1 MNRISEFKIS
11 DEFTSSDHCLVEFI
25 VEIRSEENTINRNL
39 RFKSVHFNN
48 EHKMNEFQETLDNE
62 LADVFSTLNEHE
74 NTSADQEIIDSLY
87 NSFESKLVKTLENVI
102 GYQKPSKMANFY
114 TFEMKSLK
122 YRAIKLLKLMKRKDL
137 YYNEYHSEYQ
147 IIRRELNKLAF
158 SRKKELWN
166 DYIEKINKKPIHEKL
181 KLIRNIQRKKVS
193 KTSGTGPEL
202 NSFKEY
208 FSNRINSN
216 EIIEIDNYENNEM
229 MTNQEIKLSKED
241 IISKMKRMKNSKAP
255 GPSKISIGYIKF
267 GGPVALEF
275 LFKFFNLCLKF
286 NLTPKKWN
294 QALLY
299 PLYKGKGSRDEC
311 ENFRPIALTEH
322 VRKLFELCF
331 MDIIKSYDL
340 KISSFQMVSR

>member
-1 MNRISEFKIS
+1 MLCS
-11 DEFTSSDHCLVEFI
+11 
-25 VEIRSEENTINRNL
+25 
-39 RFKSVHFNN
+39 
-48 EHKMNEFQETLDNE
+48 E
-62 LADVFSTLNEHE
+62 LADVFSMLNERE
-74 NTSADQEIIDSLY
+74 STITNQETIDYIY
-87 NSFESKLVKTLENVI
+87 NAFESKLLTTLEEIV
-102 GYQKPSKMANFY
+102 GYYNQSKITNFY
-114 TFEMKSLK
+114 TFEMKCLK
-122 YRAIKLLKLMKRKDL
+122 FRSVKLLKLMKKKDI
-137 YYNEYHSEYQ
+137 YYNEYHCEYH
-147 IIRRELNKLAF
+147 IIRKKLKILVF
-158 SRKKELWN
+158 NRKKESWN
-166 DYIEKINKKPIHEKL
+166 EYIEMINKKPIHEKL
-181 KLIRNIQRKKVS
+181 KLIRNIQRNKVS
-193 KTSGTGPEL
+193 KTSSTGPEL
-202 NSFKEY
+202 NSFKEF
-208 FSNRINSN
+208 FSNRFNSN
-216 EIIEIDNYENNEM
+216 EVIEIDNYENNEM